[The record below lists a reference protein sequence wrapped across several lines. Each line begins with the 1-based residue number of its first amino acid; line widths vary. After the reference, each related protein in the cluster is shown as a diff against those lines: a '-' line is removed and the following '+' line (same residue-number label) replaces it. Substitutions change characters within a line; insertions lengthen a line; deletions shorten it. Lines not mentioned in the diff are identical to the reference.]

1 MNGTRIELV
10 QLPDAIWQD
19 PVANPADCQTI
30 YGLLVDNPKEAPGVV
45 FEWV

>member
-10 QLPDAIWQD
+10 QWQD

-30 YGLLVDNPKEAPGVV
+30 YDMLADNTRETLGVAL
-45 FEWV
+45 EWV